1 MGSGMGGRGEGDVF
15 VWGNFSSGKFGSWKR
30 QAARSQKRCA
40 VKGLL
45 LRFLYRFTYFQIRN
59 EKCLHIAPSINN
71 YCQYTSY

>member
-15 VWGNFSSGKFGSWKR
+15 VSGNFSSGKFGSWKR

-59 EKCLHIAPSINN
+59 EKRLHIAPSINN